1 MPGLDDGLMNRRSPF
16 FRLIALFLAY
26 VMLAGAVWAESR
38 TLDRA
43 SASSYSRLLS
53 TIWTRAGMKEFSG
66 RSNSLP
72 DQARGAV
79 SSGYKTTTNF
89 AKLHDNL
96 IALNARSLLANSLGA
111 SGVALAPAAPLL
123 GQSASSTTSATVTFF
138 GPHQYVRTTGDP
150 NTYTT
155 TVQVVRTY

>member
-1 MPGLDDGLMNRRSPF
+1 MSKRTTMPGLDDGLMNRRSPF

-66 RSNSLP
+66 RSNSSL

-89 AKLHDNL
+89 AKLHD
-96 IALNARSLLANSLGA
+96 
-111 SGVALAPAAPLL
+111 
-123 GQSASSTTSATVTFF
+123 
-138 GPHQYVRTTGDP
+138 
-150 NTYTT
+150 
-155 TVQVVRTY
+155 